1 MDVSHILDE
10 LNDAQRDAVTSD
22 DQYLLVLAGAG
33 SGKTRVLVHRV
44 AWQIQAQG
52 INPYSVLAVTFTN
65 KAASEMSQRIQA
77 MLQNPVPELWCGTF
91 HGIAHRTLK
100 MFYKEAHLPS
110 GFSVIDADDQLRIVK
125 RIMKDE
131 KLDDALW
138 PPKQIQWLMNS
149 WKEEGKRAKSIINAG
164 NDLQKKAALQVY
176 TQYEK
181 KCIDE
186 GLVDFAELLLKSF
199 ELVKDNAVVKA
210 YFHKRFTSVLVDEF
224 QDTNTIQFKWLL
236 EILSKDTFVTAV
248 GDDDQSIYGWRGA
261 RAENILGFEKN
272 FKPAKTVRLEQ
283 NYRSTS
289 VILDAANALIS
300 NNQNRLGKNLWTDSN
315 KGEPI
320 TLYQA
325 YHEQDEARYIA
336 DTIKN
341 WMNSGGSYDE
351 AAVIYRSNAQSR
363 AIEEALL
370 RIRIPY
376 RIYGGTRFYERLE
389 IKNAISYMK
398 LAFNPADNLSFERAI
413 SNPPR
418 GIGQKTLQNIRDAS
432 IKFGTS
438 NFSAAGRMSQEGLLP
453 TKAKNSIDTF
463 LAFIEDIKNN
473 LTELSLSET
482 IDRLINFSGLI
493 ELYEKE
499 KGEKGKTRIE
509 NLEELVT
516 AAKIFEDDFPRDAA
530 LKDIAQTFL
539 DNVSLDAGDAQAS
552 AHEDAVQLMTLH
564 SAKGLE
570 FPLVF
575 ISGLEE
581 TLFPHIR
588 SMDSPDQL
596 EEERR
601 LCYVGIT
608 RAKQK
613 LYITYAEIRKIHGS
627 DVFNPPSRFI
637 REIPPEL
644 MDEVRPRASVTM
656 SFERKTTQAPKD
668 FKISE
673 GISLGQRVAHKK
685 FGQGIVLN
693 YEGAGDSA
701 RVQINFDNVGSKWL
715 VLSFANLEVL

>member
-10 LNDAQRDAVTSD
+10 LNDAQRTAVTSD
-22 DQYLLVLAGAG
+22 DQHLLVLAGAG

-44 AWQIQAQG
+44 AWQIQAKG
-52 INPYSVLAVTFTN
+52 LNPYNVLAVTFTN
-65 KAASEMSQRIQA
+65 KAANEMSHRIQA
-77 MLQNPVPELWCGTF
+77 MLENPVPELWCGTF

-100 MFYKEAHLPS
+100 MFNKEANLPS
-110 GFSVIDADDQLRIVK
+110 GFSVIDADDQLRIIK

-138 PPKQIQWLMNS
+138 PPKQIQWLMNT
-149 WKEEGKRAKSIINAG
+149 WKEEGKRAKSIKIG
-164 NDLQKKAALQVY
+164 NDLQKKAAFQVY
-176 TQYEK
+176 THYEK

-199 ELVKDNAVVKA
+199 ELVQSNSVVKS
-210 YFHKRFTSVLVDEF
+210 YFHKRFASVLVDEF

-236 EILSKDTFVTAV
+236 EILSNQTLVTAV

-272 FKPAKTVRLEQ
+272 FKAANTVRLEQ

-300 NNQNRLGKNLWTDSN
+300 NNQNRLGKNLWTESN

-341 WMNSGGSYDE
+341 WMNSGGSYSE

-370 RIRIPY
+370 RIRVPY

-389 IKNAISYMK
+389 IKNAMSYLK
-398 LAFNPADNLSFERAI
+398 LAFNPGDNLSFERAI

-418 GIGQKTLQNIRDAS
+418 GIGQKTLQNIREAS

-438 NFSAAGRMSQEGLLP
+438 NFAAARQMSEKGLLA

-463 LAFIEDIKNN
+463 IGFIEDIKNN
-473 LTELSLSET
+473 LSILALSEA

-493 ELYEKE
+493 EVYEKE

-516 AAKIFEDDFPRDAA
+516 AAKIFEEDFPQDTP
-530 LKDIAQTFL
+530 LIDIAATFL
-539 DNVSLDAGDAQAS
+539 DNVSLDAGDAQAG

-575 ISGLEE
+575 MSGLEE

-601 LCYVGIT
+601 LCYVGVT

-637 REIPPEL
+637 REMPAEL
-644 MDEVRPRASVTM
+644 IDEVRPRASVTL
-656 SFERKTTQAPKD
+656 SYERKSSQAPKD

-693 YEGAGDSA
+693 YEGTGDSA
-701 RVQINFDNVGSKWL
+701 RVQINFDNAGSKWL

>member
-10 LNDAQRDAVTSD
+10 LNDAQRNAVTSD

-149 WKEEGKRAKSIINAG
+149 WKEEGKRAKSINAG

-341 WMNSGGSYDE
+341 WMNSGGSYGE

>member
-10 LNDAQRDAVTSD
+10 LNDAQRNAVTSD

-33 SGKTRVLVHRV
+33 SGKTRVLVHRI

-52 INPYSVLAVTFTN
+52 LNPYSVLAVTFTN
-65 KAASEMSQRIQA
+65 KAANEMSSRIQTI
-77 MLQNPVPELWCGTF
+77 LKNPVSELWCGTF

-100 MFYKEAHLPS
+100 MFNKEANLPP
-110 GFSVIDADDQLRIVK
+110 GFSVIDAEDQLRIIK

-138 PPKQIQWLMNS
+138 PSKQIQWLINS
-149 WKEEGKRAKSIINAG
+149 WKEEGKRSKYIKAG
-164 NDLQKKAALQVY
+164 NDLLKKAALQTYVH
-176 TQYEK
+176 YEK
-181 KCIDE
+181 KCADE
-186 GLVDFAELLLKSF
+186 GLVDFAELLLKAY
-199 ELVKDNAVVKA
+199 ELVQSHPVVKS
-210 YFHKRFTSVLVDEF
+210 YFHKRFASILIDEF

-236 EILSKDTFVTAV
+236 EILSNTALVTAV

-261 RAENILGFEKN
+261 RAENILGFDKS
-272 FKPAKTVRLEQ
+272 FKAAKTVRLEQ

-300 NNQNRLGKNLWTDSN
+300 NNQNRLGKNLWTKLN

-341 WMNSGGSYDE
+341 WMNSGGSYGE
-351 AAVIYRSNAQSR
+351 AAVVYRSNAQSR

-376 RIYGGTRFYERLE
+376 RIYGGTRFYERME
-389 IKNAISYMK
+389 IKNALSYLK
-398 LAFNPADNLSFERAI
+398 LAFNSADNLSFERAI

-418 GIGQKTLQNIRDAS
+418 GIGQQTLQNIRDAS
-432 IKFGTS
+432 VKFGIS
-438 NFSAAGRMSQEGLLP
+438 NFDAAVRMSEERLLAS
-453 TKAKNSIDTF
+453 KAKNSIDLFT
-463 LAFIEDIKNN
+463 AFIESIKNN
-473 LTELSLSET
+473 LEELSLSDA

-493 ELYEKE
+493 EMYEKE

-516 AAKIFEDDFPRDAA
+516 AAKIFEDDFSKDTS
-530 LKDIAQTFL
+530 LIDIAETFL
-539 DNVSLDAGDAQAS
+539 DNVSLDAGDAQAGE
-552 AHEDAVQLMTLH
+552 HEDAVQLMTLH

-575 ISGLEE
+575 ICGLEE

-588 SMDSPDQL
+588 SMDSPEQL

-637 REIPPEL
+637 REIPAEL
-644 MDEVRPRASVTM
+644 MNEVRPRASVTF
-656 SFERKTTQAPKD
+656 SYERKSLQAPKE

-701 RVQINFDNVGSKWL
+701 RVQINFDKVGSKWL

>member
-10 LNDAQRDAVTSD
+10 LNDAQRAAVTSD
-22 DQYLLVLAGAG
+22 DQHLLVLAGAG

-52 INPYSVLAVTFTN
+52 LNPYNVLAVTFTN
-65 KAASEMSQRIQA
+65 KAANEMSHRIQA
-77 MLQNPVPELWCGTF
+77 MLQNPAPELWCGTF

-100 MFYKEAHLPS
+100 MFNKEASLPS

-138 PPKQIQWLMNS
+138 PPKQIQWLMNT
-149 WKEEGKRAKSIINAG
+149 WKEEGKRAKSIKTG

-176 TQYEK
+176 SNYEK

-199 ELVKDNAVVKA
+199 ELVQSNSVVKS
-210 YFHKRFTSVLVDEF
+210 YFHKRFVSVLVDEF

-236 EILSKDTFVTAV
+236 EILANKTLVTAV

-272 FKPAKTVRLEQ
+272 FKAAKTIRLEQ

-300 NNQNRLGKNLWTDSN
+300 NNQNRLGKNLWTESN

-341 WMNSGGSYDE
+341 WMNSGGSYSE
-351 AAVIYRSNAQSR
+351 TAVIYRSNAQSR

-370 RIRIPY
+370 RIRVPY

-389 IKNAISYMK
+389 IKNAMSYLK
-398 LAFNPADNLSFERAI
+398 LAFNPGDNLSFERAI

-418 GIGQKTLQNIRDAS
+418 GIGQKTLQNIREAS
-432 IKFGTS
+432 LKFGAS
-438 NFSAAGRMSQEGLLP
+438 NFVSAGKMSQEGLLA
-453 TKAKNSIDTF
+453 TKAKNSIDAF
-463 LAFIEDIKNN
+463 IAFIEDIKNN
-473 LTELSLSET
+473 LSSLALSEAM
-482 IDRLINFSGLI
+482 DRLINFSGLI
-493 ELYEKE
+493 EAYEKE

-516 AAKIFEDDFPRDAA
+516 AAKVFEEDFPQDTP
-530 LKDIAQTFL
+530 LIEIAETFL
-539 DNVSLDAGDAQAS
+539 DNVSLDAGDAQAG

-575 ISGLEE
+575 MSGLEE

-588 SMDSPDQL
+588 SMDSPEQL

-601 LCYVGIT
+601 LCYVGVT

-637 REIPPEL
+637 REIPAEL
-644 MDEVRPRASVTM
+644 IDEIRPRASVTL
-656 SFERKTTQAPKD
+656 SYERKSTQAPKD

-673 GISLGQRVAHKK
+673 GISLGQRVTHKK

-693 YEGAGDSA
+693 YEGTGDSA
-701 RVQINFDNVGSKWL
+701 RVQINFDNAGSKWL

>member
-10 LNDAQRDAVTSD
+10 LNDAQRAAVTSD
-22 DQYLLVLAGAG
+22 DQHLLVLAGAG

-44 AWQIQAQG
+44 AWQIQAKG
-52 INPYSVLAVTFTN
+52 LNPYNVLAVTFTN
-65 KAASEMSQRIQA
+65 KAANEMSHRIQA
-77 MLQNPVPELWCGTF
+77 MLENPVPELWCGTF

-100 MFYKEAHLPS
+100 MFNKEANLPS
-110 GFSVIDADDQLRIVK
+110 GFSVIDADDQLRIIK

-138 PPKQIQWLMNS
+138 PPKQIQWLMNT
-149 WKEEGKRAKSIINAG
+149 WKEEGKRAKSIKTG

-176 TQYEK
+176 THYEK

-199 ELVKDNAVVKA
+199 ELVQSNSVVKS
-210 YFHKRFTSVLVDEF
+210 YFHKRFVSVLVDEF

-236 EILSKDTFVTAV
+236 EILSDQTLVTAV

-272 FKPAKTVRLEQ
+272 FKEANTVRLEQ

-300 NNQNRLGKNLWTDSN
+300 NNQNRLGKNLWTESN

-341 WMNSGGSYDE
+341 WMNSGGSYSE

-370 RIRIPY
+370 RLRIPY

-389 IKNAISYMK
+389 IKNAMSYLK
-398 LAFNPADNLSFERAI
+398 LAFNPGDNLSFERAI

-418 GIGQKTLQNIRDAS
+418 GIGQKTLQNIREAS

-438 NFSAAGRMSQEGLLP
+438 NFVAARQMSDEGLLA

-463 LAFIEDIKNN
+463 IAFIEDIKNN
-473 LTELSLSET
+473 LSILALSEA

-493 ELYEKE
+493 EVYEKE

-516 AAKIFEDDFPRDAA
+516 AAKIFEEDFSQDTPSI
-530 LKDIAQTFL
+530 DIAATFL
-539 DNVSLDAGDAQAS
+539 DNVSLDAGDAQAG

-575 ISGLEE
+575 MSGLEE

-601 LCYVGIT
+601 LCYVGVT

-637 REIPPEL
+637 REIPAEL
-644 MDEVRPRASVTM
+644 IDEVRPRASVTL
-656 SFERKTTQAPKD
+656 SYERKSSQAPKD

-693 YEGAGDSA
+693 YEGTGDSA
-701 RVQINFDNVGSKWL
+701 RVQINFDNAGSKWL

>member
-10 LNDAQRDAVTSD
+10 LNDAQRAAVTSD
-22 DQYLLVLAGAG
+22 DQHLLVLAGAG

-52 INPYSVLAVTFTN
+52 LNPYNILAVTFTN
-65 KAASEMSQRIQA
+65 KAAYEMSHRIQA

-100 MFYKEAHLPS
+100 MFSKEANLPS
-110 GFSVIDADDQLRIVK
+110 SFSVIDADDQLRIIK

-138 PPKQIQWLMNS
+138 PPKQIQWLMNT
-149 WKEEGKRAKSIINAG
+149 WKEEGKRAKSIKTG

-176 TQYEK
+176 THYEK

-199 ELVKDNAVVKA
+199 ELVQSNSVVKS
-210 YFHKRFTSVLVDEF
+210 YFHKRFASVLVDEF

-236 EILSKDTFVTAV
+236 EILSNQTLITAV

-272 FKPAKTVRLEQ
+272 FKAANTVRLEQ

-300 NNQNRLGKNLWTDSN
+300 NNQNRLGKNLWTESN

-341 WMNSGGSYDE
+341 WMNAGGSYGE

-389 IKNAISYMK
+389 IKNAMSYLK
-398 LAFNPADNLSFERAI
+398 LAFNAADNLSFERAI

-418 GIGQKTLQNIRDAS
+418 GIGQKTLQNIREAS

-438 NFSAAGRMSQEGLLP
+438 NFAAAKRMSEEDLLA
-453 TKAKNSIDTF
+453 TKAKNSIDNF
-463 LAFIEDIKNN
+463 IGFIEDIKNN
-473 LTELSLSET
+473 LSVLALSEA

-493 ELYEKE
+493 EVYEKE

-516 AAKIFEDDFPRDAA
+516 AAKIFEEDFPQDTP
-530 LKDIAQTFL
+530 LIDIAATFL
-539 DNVSLDAGDAQAS
+539 DNVSLDAGDAQAG

-575 ISGLEE
+575 MSGLEE

-601 LCYVGIT
+601 LCYVGVT

-637 REIPPEL
+637 REIPGEL
-644 MDEVRPRASVTM
+644 IDEVRPRASVTL
-656 SFERKTTQAPKD
+656 SYERKSSQAPQD

-673 GISLGQRVAHKK
+673 GISLGQRVMHKK

-693 YEGAGDSA
+693 YEGTGDSA
-701 RVQINFDNVGSKWL
+701 RVQINFDNAGSKWL

>member
-10 LNDAQRDAVTSD
+10 LNDAQRAAVTSD
-22 DQYLLVLAGAG
+22 DQHLLVLAGAG

-52 INPYSVLAVTFTN
+52 LNPYNILAVTFTN
-65 KAASEMSQRIQA
+65 KAAYEMSHRIQA

-100 MFYKEAHLPS
+100 MFSKEANLPS
-110 GFSVIDADDQLRIVK
+110 SFSVIDADDQLRIIK

-138 PPKQIQWLMNS
+138 PPKQIQWLMNT
-149 WKEEGKRAKSIINAG
+149 WKEEGKRAKSIKTG

-176 TQYEK
+176 THYEK

-199 ELVKDNAVVKA
+199 ELVQSNSVVKS
-210 YFHKRFTSVLVDEF
+210 YFHKRFASVLVDEF

-236 EILSKDTFVTAV
+236 EILSNQTLITAV

-272 FKPAKTVRLEQ
+272 FKAANTVRLEQ

-300 NNQNRLGKNLWTDSN
+300 NNQNRLGKNLWTESN

-341 WMNSGGSYDE
+341 WMNAGGSYGE

-389 IKNAISYMK
+389 IKNAMSYLK
-398 LAFNPADNLSFERAI
+398 LAFNAADNLSFERAI

-418 GIGQKTLQNIRDAS
+418 GIGQKTLQNIREAS

-438 NFSAAGRMSQEGLLP
+438 NFATAKRMSEEDLLA
-453 TKAKNSIDTF
+453 TKAKNSIDNF
-463 LAFIEDIKNN
+463 IGFIEDIKNN
-473 LTELSLSET
+473 LSVLALSEA

-493 ELYEKE
+493 EVYEKE

-516 AAKIFEDDFPRDAA
+516 AAKIFEEDFPQDTP
-530 LKDIAQTFL
+530 LIDIAATFL
-539 DNVSLDAGDAQAS
+539 DNVSLDAGDAQAG

-575 ISGLEE
+575 MSGLEE

-601 LCYVGIT
+601 LCYVGVT

-637 REIPPEL
+637 REIPAEL
-644 MDEVRPRASVTM
+644 IDEVRPRASVTL
-656 SFERKTTQAPKD
+656 SYERKSSQAPRD

-673 GISLGQRVAHKK
+673 GISLGQRVVHKK

-693 YEGAGDSA
+693 YEGTGDSA
-701 RVQINFDNVGSKWL
+701 RVQINFDNAGSKWL

>member
-149 WKEEGKRAKSIINAG
+149 WKEEGKRAKSINAG

-341 WMNSGGSYDE
+341 WMNSGGSYGE

>member
-10 LNDAQRDAVTSD
+10 LNDAQRAAVTSD
-22 DQYLLVLAGAG
+22 DQHLLVLAGAG

-52 INPYSVLAVTFTN
+52 LNPYNVLAVTFTN
-65 KAASEMSQRIQA
+65 KAANEMSHRIQA
-77 MLQNPVPELWCGTF
+77 MLQNPAPELWCGTF

-100 MFYKEAHLPS
+100 MFNKEANLPS

-131 KLDDALW
+131 KLDDTLW
-138 PPKQIQWLMNS
+138 PSKQIQWLMNS
-149 WKEEGKRAKSIINAG
+149 WKEEGKRAKSIKTG

-176 TQYEK
+176 INYEK

-199 ELVKDNAVVKA
+199 ELVQSNSVVKS
-210 YFHKRFTSVLVDEF
+210 YFHKRFVSVLVDEF

-236 EILSKDTFVTAV
+236 EILANKTLVTAV

-272 FKPAKTVRLEQ
+272 FKAAKTVRLEQ

-300 NNQNRLGKNLWTDSN
+300 NNQNRLGKNLWTESN

-341 WMNSGGSYDE
+341 WMNSGGSYGE

-370 RIRIPY
+370 RIRVPY

-389 IKNAISYMK
+389 IKNAMSYLK
-398 LAFNPADNLSFERAI
+398 LAFNPGDNLSFERAI

-418 GIGQKTLQNIRDAS
+418 GIGQKTLQNIREAS
-432 IKFGTS
+432 IKFGAS
-438 NFSAAGRMSQEGLLP
+438 NFVAAGKMSEEGLLA
-453 TKAKNSIDTF
+453 TKAKNSIDAF
-463 LAFIEDIKNN
+463 IAFIEDIKNN
-473 LTELSLSET
+473 LSALALSEAM
-482 IDRLINFSGLI
+482 DRLINFSGLI
-493 ELYEKE
+493 EVYEKE

-516 AAKIFEDDFPRDAA
+516 AAKIFEEDFPQDTP
-530 LKDIAQTFL
+530 LIDIAETFL
-539 DNVSLDAGDAQAS
+539 DNVSLDAGDAQAG

-575 ISGLEE
+575 MSGLEE

-588 SMDSPDQL
+588 SMDSPEQL

-601 LCYVGIT
+601 LCYVGVT

-627 DVFNPPSRFI
+627 DVFNPPSRFV
-637 REIPPEL
+637 REIPAEL
-644 MDEVRPRASVTM
+644 IDEIRPRASVTL
-656 SFERKTTQAPKD
+656 SYERKSTQAPKD

-693 YEGAGDSA
+693 YEGTGDGA
-701 RVQINFDNVGSKWL
+701 RVQINFDNAGSKWL

>member
-149 WKEEGKRAKSIINAG
+149 WKEEGKRAKSINAG

-341 WMNSGGSYDE
+341 WMNSGGSYNE

-656 SFERKTTQAPKD
+656 SFERKATQAPKD